1 MAAMQ
6 YHVIE
11 RTSPKGP
18 GQKFIGTCRL
28 CGARDLPVSA
38 ACEPCENW
46 RGLSHGDAVSEAV
59 NGTVEPHPEDRPD
72 WPLPSFDAVDW
83 AKAFCKIA
91 TNLGYKDADGQPIDE
106 GWMVTW
112 FANSL
117 MRGFDEHAKRQAL
130 ATPPAPTPSAA
141 SLPREGKTI
150 EEQIASAQG
159 HDLLSLLR
167 DYLSINLKPS
177 GDLARLYIARI
188 TAILAAPPSAAREK
202 IARVIDPSAFKNW
215 QGQYDYGLKANSNEP
230 EARRCADYFH
240 KAACDEA
247 LAKADAILALLPDAA
262 AIRAAAFEEAAKIA
276 KAKYADPAW
285 APTYHIASEGIAAAI
300 RAGGTANV

>member
-1 MAAMQ
+1 MEPAMT
-6 YHVIE
+6 VPSVREALE
-11 RTSPKGP
+11 RCTGALQMLP
-18 GQKFIGTCRL
+18 GSERDIIKFTGKWADY
-28 CGARDLPVSA
+28 GSM
-38 ACEPCENW
+38 
-46 RGLSHGDAVSEAV
+46 
-59 NGTVEPHPEDRPD
+59 TVAEILD
-72 WPLPSFDAVDW
+72 
-83 AKAFCKIA
+83 
-91 TNLGYKDADGQPIDE
+91 Q
-106 GWMVTW
+106 
-112 FANSL
+112 AN
-117 MRGFDEHAKRQAL
+117 AAL

-262 AIRAAAFEEAAKIA
+262 AIRAAAFEEAAGIA
-276 KAKYADPAW
+276 EQLAAQRCAKERSYGYGPKTATPVANLFW
-285 APTYHIASEGIAAAI
+285 CEEIAAAI
-300 RAGGTANV
+300 RAAGENAK